1 MGCCKLFTLA
11 WIGLGSLR
19 FGCTQHIFPALCY
32 YWAYW
37 AGLDW
42 MGLYRADLW
51 TCFCLVF
58 LPLLS
63 LCLRFCLTLQK
74 REYIDSVKVDY
85 RARGSSGLTSQVS
98 GRAQFFI

>member
-1 MGCCKLFTLA
+1 MVVPFCCLTWYGLRFWGFEVGCCKLFTFA

-42 MGLYRADLW
+42 MGLYRADLL

-63 LCLRFCLTLQK
+63 LCLRFLPNVAET
-74 REYIDSVKVDY
+74 RVH
-85 RARGSSGLTSQVS
+85 
-98 GRAQFFI
+98 